1 MTPADLRELREAARD
16 RVVVN
21 ENPLGTW
28 YANTVYRG
36 DTTELHAL
44 APDLALALADA
55 WEALER
61 IAGKPGEKLL
71 YSMKPGGEWTERHEV
86 YENIAR
92 AVLAK
97 LEGLGA

>member
-44 APDLALALADA
+44 APDLALALADT
-55 WEALER
+55 WEALAEIRDLGRVGWAETPAKGGYHER
-61 IAGKPGEKLL
+61 YGDIASAAE
-71 YSMKPGGEWTERHEV
+71 
-86 YENIAR
+86 